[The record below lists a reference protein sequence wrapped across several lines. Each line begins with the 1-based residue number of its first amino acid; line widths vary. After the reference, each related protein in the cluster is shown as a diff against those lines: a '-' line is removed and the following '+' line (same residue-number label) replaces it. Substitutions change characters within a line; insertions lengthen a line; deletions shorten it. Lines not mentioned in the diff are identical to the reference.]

1 MTSIDSKIL
10 TINGGSSSIRFAL
23 YNADEPNIC
32 EFFGKVGRI
41 GLPGTTL
48 TFNNTKQ
55 ENSKIPSDK
64 ISIVEYLIEWLSER
78 YFFTS
83 IKAIGHRIVHG
94 MKHTQPELVTQEL
107 LDELKQISAL
117 DPDHLP
123 MEIALIEGF
132 KKRFPLLKQVA
143 CFDTAFH
150 SRMPRVAKLLP
161 IPRKFDAA
169 GIQRYGFHGISYS
182 YLMEELTKVAG
193 AEAANGRIV
202 LAHLGNGAS
211 LAAVKNGKSMDTTMG
226 FTPAG
231 GLPMGTRS
239 GDLDPGILWYITQK
253 DSLTSEQLNNLINH
267 ESGLLG
273 ISETSSDVRDLLKA
287 ESKDVRAAEAV
298 ELFCYQVKKWI
309 GAYSAVLGGLDML
322 VISGGIGE
330 NSAVIRERICQGLEY
345 LGIEIDTQ
353 QNDVNAAI
361 ISKDKRSVYVRV
373 IPTNE
378 ELMIAKMTGKFLN

>member
-64 ISIVEYLIEWLSER
+64 ISIVEYLIEWLSEQ

-132 KKRFPLLKQVA
+132 KKRYPQLKQVA

-150 SRMPRVAKLLP
+150 SRIPRVAKLLP

-193 AEAANGRIV
+193 AEAANGRII

-309 GAYSAVLGGLDML
+309 GAYSAVLGGLDTL
-322 VISGGIGE
+322 VFSGGIGE
-330 NSAVIRERICQGLEY
+330 NSAVIRERICQGLEC

-361 ISKDKRSVYVRV
+361 ISKDKHSVYIRV